1 MIGSVPQKLR
11 EWVCRHE
18 ADAGTRQGIST
29 VEHECVKA
37 LDRENK
43 EPRRAHTILKLTSA
57 FFLGGAGHRL
67 KS

>member
-18 ADAGTRQGIST
+18 ADARTGQGIST

-43 EPRRAHTILKLTSA
+43 NRAGPTQ
-57 FFLGGAGHRL
+57 F
-67 KS
+67 

>member
-18 ADAGTRQGIST
+18 ADAGTGQGIST

-43 EPRRAHTILKLTSA
+43 NRAGPTQ
-57 FFLGGAGHRL
+57 F
-67 KS
+67 